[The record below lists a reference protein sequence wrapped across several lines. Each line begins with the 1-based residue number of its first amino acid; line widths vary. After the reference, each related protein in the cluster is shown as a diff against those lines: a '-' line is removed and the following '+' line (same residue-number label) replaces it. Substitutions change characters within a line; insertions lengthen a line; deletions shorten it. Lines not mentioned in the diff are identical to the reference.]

1 MTKLTRPPQRD
12 QRRVF
17 RLKRRL
23 PVGMVI
29 RHLLVILL
37 MLSSGIGIVVLLQ
50 RLPEQVDLM
59 VLISQAISDLISG
72 IQQLLSAMLGLGG
85 IVLIA
90 ALVILSAV
98 LMLAGLWRL
107 LRLLRMFCF
116 HPDIKAAVDAEPGSA
131 ASPKAPPGH
140 MAISVPVKAIEM
152 TFDPGKTGGL
162 RAVKPTI

>member
-1 MTKLTRPPQRD
+1 MSKLARPSQRS

-17 RLKRRL
+17 RRRRRL

-37 MLSSGIGIVVLLQ
+37 LLSSGIGIVVLLQ

-59 VLISQAISDLISG
+59 VLVSQAISDLISG

-85 IVLIA
+85 VVLIA
-90 ALVILSAV
+90 ALVILAAV

-107 LRLLRMFCF
+107 LRLLRMLFF
-116 HPDIKAAVDAEPGSA
+116 PNIKGAVDAEPGSA
-131 ASPKAPPGH
+131 AGPKALPASHDHPCSGQDHRNDVQSREDGRPPCG
-140 MAISVPVKAIEM
+140 
-152 TFDPGKTGGL
+152 
-162 RAVKPTI
+162 